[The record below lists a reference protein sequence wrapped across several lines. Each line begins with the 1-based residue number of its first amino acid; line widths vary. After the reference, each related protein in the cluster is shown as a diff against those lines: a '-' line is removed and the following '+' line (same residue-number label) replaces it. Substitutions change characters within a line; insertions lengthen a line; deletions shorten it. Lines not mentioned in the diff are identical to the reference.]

1 MKIQHSI
8 VFLVAVFY
16 GAGLSAM
23 DVEGASF
30 EACAHILNAV
40 DSTEA
45 QKIDAVNRV
54 RIIAIAES
62 SVTVADAC
70 ISLLQHVYNSFNDA
84 GRRAVFEALSMIAV
98 RHGLC
103 AAICSDFII
112 GELPELNE
120 PNFPP
125 VVAALAAIGRAHL
138 FCKEQVK
145 ESIRD
150 FLNARYGDGL
160 PEYGR
165 VELRGIDEAHRM
177 RRELSVSHVSHG
189 EGYGFALCIH
199 GWAAAGHLYPV

>member
-1 MKIQHSI
+1 MKIQHTI

-30 EACAHILNAV
+30 EACEHILNAA

-45 QKIDAVNRV
+45 QKIDAVNRL
-54 RIIAIAES
+54 RSIAQSQQLVAGEC
-62 SVTVADAC
+62 VAHLQTVYD
-70 ISLLQHVYNSFNDA
+70 SFNDV
-84 GRRAVFEALSMIAV
+84 GRRAVFEALSAIAIA
-98 RHGLC
+98 RPSC
-103 AAICSDFII
+103 ALECTVFII
-112 GELPELNE
+112 SKLAALNE
-120 PNFPP
+120 SNYGA
-125 VVAALAAIGRAHL
+125 VVAALASIGRVHL
-138 FCKEQVK
+138 FCKEQIK

-150 FLNARYGDGL
+150 FLNARYSDGL

-165 VELRGIDEAHRM
+165 VALRSIDEAHRM

-189 EGYGFALCIH
+189 EEYGFALCIH